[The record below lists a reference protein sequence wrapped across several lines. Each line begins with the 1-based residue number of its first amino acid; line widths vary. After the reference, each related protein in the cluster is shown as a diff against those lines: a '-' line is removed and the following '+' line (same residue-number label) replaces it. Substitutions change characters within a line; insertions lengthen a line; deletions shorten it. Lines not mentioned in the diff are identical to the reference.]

1 MKLKRHCGCIEH
13 LSLGSLSTANSEL
26 HGGSASENS
35 STALHRRDVV
45 CGGGLVAFGMMLT
58 ALLGST
64 KPVRAAAVTGAVPE
78 IDSLAVRVV
87 VDSYQFAV
95 APSKKFGD
103 VAVQH
108 FGWGLEEGKPPGR
121 TLVSEFGLSMHVETH
136 RGAETRNTLVDF
148 GFTPEALVTNVELLG
163 IDPSKLDALV
173 LSHGHYDHFG
183 GLVGFLQRYNGKLK
197 PNLPFYVGGEE
208 AFCSREWVAPPQKG
222 DFGVLDRKALQDA
235 NLSVTYTDGPSLVAD
250 HGFTSGQIGL
260 TSFEKLLSPTTM
272 KIGADHGIGCYAD
285 KLPEDERTK
294 AVIPDQFRHEIA
306 TAFNLKGRGLVI
318 LSSCSHRGIVNA
330 IKQAQAVSGIQ
341 KVYAVIGGFHLAPYP
356 EDYVRETVAALK
368 DINVDYI
375 IPLHCS
381 GEPFYAI
388 AKAEI
393 PTNLIRSYTGTRL
406 VFNA

>member
-1 MKLKRHCGCIEH
+1 MKLNRQCGCVEH
-13 LSLGSLSTANSEL
+13 LSLNSLSTAKS
-26 HGGSASENS
+26 
-35 STALHRRDVV
+35 LHRRDVV

-64 KPVRAAAVTGAVPE
+64 KPVRAAPVAGAVPE
-78 IDSLAVRVV
+78 IDGLAVRVV

-95 APSKKFGD
+95 APSKKIGD

-108 FGWGLEEGKPPGR
+108 FGWGLHEGQAPGR
-121 TLVSEFGLSMHVETH
+121 TLASEFGLSMHVETR
-136 RGAETRNTLVDF
+136 RGTETRHTLVDF

-183 GLVGFLQRYNGKLK
+183 GLVGFLKQYNGKLK
-197 PNLPFYVGGEE
+197 PKLPFYVGGEE

-260 TSFEKLLSPTTM
+260 TSFEKPLSPTAM
-272 KIGADHGIGCYAD
+272 KIGVARGLGCYAD

-294 AVIPDQFRHEIA
+294 PVIPDQFRHEIA

-330 IKQAQAVSGIQ
+330 VKQAQEVSGVS
-341 KVYAVIGGFHLAPYP
+341 KVHAVIGGFHLAPYQ

-368 DINVDYI
+368 QLDVDYI
-375 IPLHCS
+375 VPLHCT

-388 AKAEI
+388 AKAEL
-393 PTNLIRSYTGTRL
+393 PTKLIRSYTGTRL
-406 VFNA
+406 VFAA